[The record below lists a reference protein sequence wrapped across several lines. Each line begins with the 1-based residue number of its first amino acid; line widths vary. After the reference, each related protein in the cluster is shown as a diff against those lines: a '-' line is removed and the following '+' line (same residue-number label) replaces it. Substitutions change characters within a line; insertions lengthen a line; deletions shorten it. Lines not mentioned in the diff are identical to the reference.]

1 MGRAS
6 ALAFGKAG
14 AKLILVDITEAGLKQ
29 TVEELGPNVAAVK
42 TFVMDISDDEKV
54 IALIRGIPSM
64 PEFGRLDYAL
74 NCAGVLGKVRV
85 SRVLHFPD
93 LTATYK
99 ALFAGPFC
107 RQRPERR

>member
-42 TFVMDISDDEKV
+42 TFVLDISDDEKV

-74 NCAGVLGKVRV
+74 NCAGVLGKHEPKRY
-85 SRVLHFPD
+85 S
-93 LTATYK
+93 
-99 ALFAGPFC
+99 ALQSSPARIAIQ
-107 RQRPERR
+107 RQH